1 MRKCSIVIFEEKA
14 YFQYQGHM
22 AHGHLNR
29 REKILLYA
37 ATFLGCVRLMYSM
50 FLHVKPNPTQKN
62 LLLNNMTSYGK
73 YCAYS

>member
-37 ATFLGCVRLMYSM
+37 ATFFGCVRLMYSM
-50 FLHVKPNPTQKN
+50 FLHVKPNPTQKI
-62 LLLNNMTSYGK
+62 
-73 YCAYS
+73 YC